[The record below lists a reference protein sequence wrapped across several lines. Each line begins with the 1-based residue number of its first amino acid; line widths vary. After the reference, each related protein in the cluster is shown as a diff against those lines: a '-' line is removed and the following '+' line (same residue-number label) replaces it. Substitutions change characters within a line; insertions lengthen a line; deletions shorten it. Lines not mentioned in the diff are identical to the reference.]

1 METEDVYFKGHQ
13 IKIVWPP
20 MKENRLQWMSVHKG
34 VDHHPCCSCPSLWKP
49 FSREFRTV
57 PIRCQEEI
65 FCSFMFQ
72 FLLALHV
79 EHSKASAGVRFFWLC
94 VFFVLGSTYKGLLAP
109 TPPPPPLFSN
119 LTIFLFGILLNLE
132 RPFEAL
138 MFKFWQQV
146 VCHSVKCCF
155 PLRHFSYES
164 RTQTL
169 PFRNSP

>member
-1 METEDVYFKGHQ
+1 
-13 IKIVWPP
+13 
-20 MKENRLQWMSVHKG
+20 MKENRLQWLSVHKG
-34 VDHHPCCSCPSLWKP
+34 ADHHPCRSCPSLWKP

-72 FLLALHV
+72 FSIHPVLHV
-79 EHSKASAGVRFFWLC
+79 EHSKASAGVRFLWLC
-94 VFFVLGSTYKGLLAP
+94 VFFVLGSTYKGLLCL
-109 TPPPPPLFSN
+109 PPLFSY

-146 VCHSVKCCF
+146 VCRSDSQMLF
-155 PLRHFSYES
+155 PSETLQLWKQDSNAAVQELTIATI
-164 RTQTL
+164 TQL
-169 PFRNSP
+169 CHHLRNS